1 MAFLDELAAIQPP
14 TSTDASASTPRSHD
28 DRRPSLHLVTDHRVP
43 FVRLRDLVDE
53 AVTAGVSVVQLR
65 DKVASGAELFARTL
79 DLADVI
85 AGRCTFVI
93 DDRLDIVL
101 AARERLGAPVGPTGI
116 RARVDG
122 VHLGPER
129 PARRRAR
136 ALLGPDALI
145 GWTANTPA
153 HLTAAKAL
161 PTDTVDYLGVGVIR
175 ATSTKPDHPRP
186 LGIDGFGELA
196 ASTPLPCVAI
206 GGMASTTSP
215 PSTAPVRRESPSSLW
230 SARPTTRRDRP
241 HLRAAWEDGA

>member
-1 MAFLDELAAIQPP
+1 MTADL
-14 TSTDASASTPRSHD
+14 
-28 DRRPSLHLVTDHRVP
+28 SLHLVTDHRVP
-43 FVRLRDLVDE
+43 FARLRDLVDD

-85 AGRCTFVI
+85 AGRCTFVV

-101 AARERLGAPVGPTGI
+101 AARERLGAPVGSAGN

-122 VHLGPER
+122 VHLGQSDLPVD
-129 PARRRAR
+129 AAR

-153 HLTAAKAL
+153 HLTAAEAL
-161 PTDTVDYLGVGVIR
+161 PAGTVDYLGVGVIR

-186 LGIDGFGELA
+186 LGVDGFGGLA

-206 GGMASTTSP
+206 GGIGLDDV
-215 PSTAPVRRESPSSLW
+215 TALRRAGAAGVAVVSLVSEADDPGEVVR
-230 SARPTTRRDRP
+230 
-241 HLRAAWEDGA
+241 HLRAAWEGGA

>member
-1 MAFLDELAAIQPP
+1 MTADL
-14 TSTDASASTPRSHD
+14 
-28 DRRPSLHLVTDHRVP
+28 SLHLVTDHRVP
-43 FVRLRDLVDE
+43 FARLRDLVDE

-85 AGRCTFVI
+85 AGRCTFVV

-101 AARERLGAPVGPTGI
+101 AARERLGATVGFPAG
-116 RARVDG
+116 RARIDG
-122 VHLGPER
+122 IHLGQSDLPVD
-129 PARRRAR
+129 AAR

-145 GWTANTPA
+145 GWTANTPS
-153 HLTAAKAL
+153 HLTAAEAL
-161 PTDTVDYLGVGVIR
+161 PAGTVDYLGVGVIR

-186 LGIDGFGELA
+186 LGIEGFGELA

-206 GGMASTTSP
+206 GGIGLDDV
-215 PSTAPVRRESPSSLW
+215 TALRRAGAAGVAVVSLVSEADDPGEVVR
-230 SARPTTRRDRP
+230 

>member
-1 MAFLDELAAIQPP
+1 MTADL
-14 TSTDASASTPRSHD
+14 
-28 DRRPSLHLVTDHRVP
+28 SLHLVTDHRVP

-79 DLADVI
+79 DLAHVI
-85 AGRCTFVI
+85 AGRCTFVV

-101 AARERLGAPVGPTGI
+101 AARERLGAPVGPTGG

-122 VHLGPER
+122 VHLGQSDLPVD
-129 PARRRAR
+129 AAR

-153 HLTAAKAL
+153 HLTAAEAL
-161 PTDTVDYLGVGVIR
+161 PAGTVDYLGVGVIR

-206 GGMASTTSP
+206 GGIGLDDV
-215 PSTAPVRRESPSSLW
+215 TALRRAGAAGVAVVSLVSEADDPGEIVR
-230 SARPTTRRDRP
+230 

>member
-1 MAFLDELAAIQPP
+1 MTADL
-14 TSTDASASTPRSHD
+14 
-28 DRRPSLHLVTDHRVP
+28 SLHLVTDHRVP
-43 FVRLRDLVDE
+43 FARLRDLVDE

-85 AGRCTFVI
+85 AGRCTFVV

-101 AARERLGAPVGPTGI
+101 AARERLGTTVGPTGD

-122 VHLGPER
+122 VHLGQSDLPVD
-129 PARRRAR
+129 AAR

-145 GWTANTPA
+145 GWTANTAA
-153 HLTAAKAL
+153 HLTAAEAL
-161 PTDTVDYLGVGVIR
+161 PAGTVDYLGVGVIR

-196 ASTPLPCVAI
+196 ASAPLPCVAI
-206 GGMASTTSP
+206 GGIGLDDV
-215 PSTAPVRRESPSSLW
+215 TALRRAGAAGVAVVSLVSGADDPGQVVR
-230 SARPTTRRDRP
+230 